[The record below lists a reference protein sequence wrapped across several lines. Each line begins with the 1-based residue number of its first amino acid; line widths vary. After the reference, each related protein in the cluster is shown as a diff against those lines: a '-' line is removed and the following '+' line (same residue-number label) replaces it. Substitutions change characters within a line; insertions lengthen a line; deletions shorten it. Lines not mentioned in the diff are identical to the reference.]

1 MMRKICKILIVVLCT
16 FIFIS
21 NVSAK
26 SLKQVKEELARDEA
40 NRTSLIQRQ
49 KNVQSNIKNAK
60 GDISDLESQ
69 IEKYENEID
78 ETLKKIDELNDDI
91 DEKQKEIDNL
101 LVFMQK
107 AKADNV
113 YLEYIFQ
120 AKSYTDFIYRSAVVE
135 ELTKYNDEVIDEMYN
150 MIEENKKLKVE
161 LQNKISKNEKSISDL
176 EKKLTNYNVSLKDLE
191 TAHTNI
197 DDTIADRKK
206 TLAYYEKVYKQN
218 GCKETVDID
227 ECLTVA
233 SSNGFVRPMAKGTI
247 SSEWGY
253 RTCPIHGKELHSGID
268 VAVALGT
275 PVYAAASGTVVG
287 ITKKSSCG
295 GNIVT
300 IRHNIKGKIY
310 RTRYMHL
317 ATINVKMGQDVIVTT
332 KIGTSGGGGYTLRRN
347 GGWDTCSTGAHLH
360 FMILPGSTGSSTI
373 NPRGMITFP
382 SKGRRF
388 SSRW

>member
-1 MMRKICKILIVVLCT
+1 MMRKLYKIFIVVLCT

>member
-1 MMRKICKILIVVLCT
+1 MMRKLCKIFIVVLCT

-40 NRTSLIQRQ
+40 NRSSLIQRQ

-91 DEKQKEIDNL
+91 DAKQKEIDNL
-101 LVFMQK
+101 LAFMQK

-176 EKKLTNYNVSLKDLE
+176 EKKLTTYNVSLKDLE

-268 VAVALGT
+268 IAVALGT

-317 ATINVKMGQDVIVTT
+317 ATINVKMGQDVLVTT

>member
-1 MMRKICKILIVVLCT
+1 MMRKLCKIFIVVLCT

-40 NRTSLIQRQ
+40 NRSSLIQRQ

-91 DEKQKEIDNL
+91 DAKQKEIDNL
-101 LVFMQK
+101 LAFMQK

-176 EKKLTNYNVSLKDLE
+176 EKKLTTYNVSLKDLE

-268 VAVALGT
+268 IAVALGT

-317 ATINVKMGQDVIVTT
+317 ATINVKMGQDVLVTT

-382 SKGRRF
+382 SRGRSF

>member
-1 MMRKICKILIVVLCT
+1 MMRKLCKIIIVVLCT
-16 FIFIS
+16 FIFVS

-40 NRTSLIQRQ
+40 NRASLIQRQ

-60 GDISDLESQ
+60 GDISDLENQ

-91 DEKQKEIDNL
+91 DAKQKEIDNL
-101 LVFMQK
+101 LAFMQK

-161 LQNKISKNEKSISDL
+161 LQNEISKNEKSISDL
-176 EKKLTNYNVSLKDLE
+176 EKKLTTYNVSLKDLE

-233 SSNGFVRPMAKGTI
+233 SSNGFVRPMTKGTI

-268 VAVALGT
+268 IAVALGT

-332 KIGTSGGGGYTLRRN
+332 KIGNSGGGGYTLRRN

-382 SKGRRF
+382 SRGRSF

>member
-1 MMRKICKILIVVLCT
+1 MMRKLCKIIIVVLCT

-40 NRTSLIQRQ
+40 NRASLIQRQ

-60 GDISDLESQ
+60 GDISDLENQ

-91 DEKQKEIDNL
+91 DAKQKEIDNL
-101 LVFMQK
+101 LAFMQK

-161 LQNKISKNEKSISDL
+161 LQNEISKNEKSISDL
-176 EKKLTNYNVSLKDLE
+176 EKKLTTYNVSLKDLE

-227 ECLTVA
+227 ECLIVA

-268 VAVALGT
+268 IAVAIGT

-317 ATINVKMGQDVIVTT
+317 ATINVKMGQDVLVTT